1 MAISYGGVALV
12 SGAIT
17 GTTSDGIPTVTEMP
31 QSGEIDPLNPEGTE
45 STEGTGDIYYNGQPG
60 PVPPDPYPEGSFIWF
75 SDFGHPDTYM
85 PFQLFYNDGDPNW
98 YHVGEERYPDWTN
111 VAPEIYEDEE
121 AGEQSVDD
129 PSFWNSVHKMT
140 LVFRSGPSNFALMN
154 ITTGTNGN
162 DLLSGNGLLLGG
174 SGDDT
179 LIGSDGNDILIAGTG
194 NNMLEGGKG
203 ADHLDGTGGW
213 GVADYHHA
221 ATAVKVYL
229 DGSKANVGDEAAGDT
244 YVSIN
249 GVQGSAYADEL
260 NGNGNDNWMIG
271 DGGNDTVKGGG
282 GNDTL
287 YGSSGDD
294 QLVGGAGN
302 DHLIGGTGNNVLEGG
317 DGADVLDG
325 TDGCG
330 VADYRN
336 SDTAVTV
343 RLDNS
348 GNAGHEAVGDTYVNI
363 VGAFGSNFGDTIVG
377 DNGGNWIVA
386 CGGNDTV
393 SGGVGNDILYGSEGN
408 DVLNGGS
415 DNDTLFGG
423 SGSNVLTGGSGRD
436 VYVFDAP
443 GRLQPDHRF
452 QRCGRQDPARSRRL
466 RRVWLRRFR
475 WRSVRWPIAAGR
487 RSSTTAARATCPMTR
502 MVSAAV
508 SR

>member
-1 MAISYGGVALV
+1 
-12 SGAIT
+12 
-17 GTTSDGIPTVTEMP
+17 
-31 QSGEIDPLNPEGTE
+31 
-45 STEGTGDIYYNGQPG
+45 
-60 PVPPDPYPEGSFIWF
+60 
-75 SDFGHPDTYM
+75 
-85 PFQLFYNDGDPNW
+85 
-98 YHVGEERYPDWTN
+98 
-111 VAPEIYEDEE
+111 
-121 AGEQSVDD
+121 
-129 PSFWNSVHKMT
+129 
-140 LVFRSGPSNFALMN
+140 MN

-436 VYVFDAP
+436 VYVFDAA
-443 GRLQPDHRF
+443 GGF
-452 QRCGRQDPARSRRL
+452 SRITD
-466 RRVWLRRFR
+466 F
-475 WRSVRWPIAAGR
+475 SVAEDKIQLDRGVFGGLG
-487 RSSTTAARATCPMTR
+487 SSVSLAVGSMANSGGAQIIYNSGTGDLSYDADGLGGGVAVKFALLATGLALTANNFIL
-502 MVSAAV
+502 
-508 SR
+508 